1 MLSLRG
7 SVVLVDDQCDDLFWV
22 IVEMKTLKDAVRIFL
37 KMSTGL
43 SLNSCVDCKNK
54 YLRDVNKSART
65 RNF

>member
-7 SVVLVDDQCDDLFWV
+7 SVVLVDDQCDGLFWV
-22 IVEMKTLKDAVRIFL
+22 IVEMKTLKNAVRIFL

-43 SLNSCVDCKNK
+43 SHNSCVDCKNK
-54 YLRDVNKSART
+54 YLRGVKSART